1 MDCDDLIEEALDSTD
16 EPCEDLKPHSSPSLS
31 PNMDN
36 EITAKERGVL
46 EENNEKE
53 TMDRYQEEEEEEEKG
68 RREQLEPLSEEQEL
82 EKLRSQVLQLLL
94 ELEGAREISNKHQ
107 EAFHELQGLLEDER
121 LTSAHQAEAFARQ
134 VHNLQAQLRLVQ
146 EEIESLEEEKK
157 SELIE
162 AHEELRLAQEEVL
175 LLQQAAEESAAE
187 RENDIASL
195 QEELCRHQAELGR
208 LNEEAQEYELEIT
221 TLRAEISMKS
231 QRREE
236 ERRGG
241 DVETLKQECVTL
253 REECETLKNDNRRL
267 TERLQLQRT
276 GHLSLK
282 EDEEDTGIG
291 VGTEMGGMA
300 ESYMTMADC
309 QSTGTGTNCRLK
321 DVSIQKNI
329 SFDGKPMTPTGWNG
343 GFGEI
348 VSLRDQLKQAEEK
361 ASLVQRQ
368 CDGLKTEL
376 RELQV
381 LYDCSQRERA
391 GMEEELLRCKAEL
404 ERLAGGGQSYIH
416 SSESPV
422 LSIPFIGIIIILGVV
437 WCWLSELASQ
447 KARGVI

>member
-404 ERLAGGGQSYIH
+404 ERLAGGGQSM
-416 SSESPV
+416 P
-422 LSIPFIGIIIILGVV
+422 
-437 WCWLSELASQ
+437 
-447 KARGVI
+447 

>member
-1 MDCDDLIEEALDSTD
+1 
-16 EPCEDLKPHSSPSLS
+16 
-31 PNMDN
+31 MDN
-36 EITAKERGVL
+36 ENTAKERGVL

-53 TMDRYQEEEEEEEKG
+53 TMDRYQEEEEEKG
-68 RREQLEPLSEEQEL
+68 RREQLEPLPEEQEL
-82 EKLRSQVLQLLL
+82 EELRSQVLQLLL

-276 GHLSLK
+276 GSNSHLSLK

-343 GFGEI
+343 GYGEI

-422 LSIPFIGIIIILGVV
+422 LSVPFIGIIVILGVV

>member
-1 MDCDDLIEEALDSTD
+1 
-16 EPCEDLKPHSSPSLS
+16 
-31 PNMDN
+31 MDN
-36 EITAKERGVL
+36 EITAKERGLL
-46 EENNEKE
+46 EENNEKDM
-53 TMDRYQEEEEEEEKG
+53 MDRYQEEEEEEEKG

-82 EKLRSQVLQLLL
+82 EELRSQVLQLLL

-134 VHNLQAQLRLVQ
+134 VHNLQAQLRSVQ
-146 EEIESLEEEKK
+146 EEIDSLEEEKK
-157 SELIE
+157 SELTE
-162 AHEELRLAQEEVL
+162 AQEELRLAQEEVL

-208 LNEEAQEYELEIT
+208 LNEETQEYELEIT

-267 TERLQLQRT
+267 TERLQLQSSNS
-276 GHLSLK
+276 HLSLK
-282 EDEEDTGIG
+282 EDGEDTGIG

-309 QSTGTGTNCRLK
+309 QSTGTNCRLK

-329 SFDGKPMTPTGWNG
+329 SFDGKLMTPTGWNG

-447 KARGVI
+447 KARGGI

>member
-1 MDCDDLIEEALDSTD
+1 MDLDAD

-53 TMDRYQEEEEEEEKG
+53 TMDRYQEEEEEEKG

-82 EKLRSQVLQLLL
+82 EELRSQVLQLLL

-162 AHEELRLAQEEVL
+162 AHEELRLAQEEVQ

-276 GHLSLK
+276 GSNSHLSLK

-422 LSIPFIGIIIILGVV
+422 LSIPFIGIIVILGVV